1 MALLIVFAVLDCLFL
16 YVVFLIIRGIYRF
29 IERIFGN
36 YHETQ
41 TAQDLRSI
49 SIKQPFIQSQPL
61 LPYRKKS
68 SLLTVAERNFYDV
81 LKPVANE
88 HNSEVFIKVRLEDL
102 LTIPPYTRNTLKW
115 RGYVRSRH
123 IDFILCDR
131 DRIKPLC
138 AIELDDSSHDTERAR
153 KIDATKT
160 QILDAAGLPLLRIR
174 AAYSYD
180 PNSLTQKIREAIG
193 QKPTGVPIPTPY
205 PIS

>member
-1 MALLIVFAVLDCLFL
+1 MALGIFTLVFDCFFF
-16 YVVFLIIRGIYRF
+16 YVAFLIIRGIYRF
-29 IERIFGN
+29 VARKFGS

-41 TAQDLRSI
+41 TVQDMRSI
-49 SIKQPFIQSQPL
+49 SVKEPFVQRQPF

-68 SLLTVAERNFYDV
+68 SLLTVTERHFYDV

-88 HNSEVFIKVRLEDL
+88 HGCEVFIKVRLEDL
-102 LTIPPYTRNTLKW
+102 LTIPLYTRNIMKW
-115 RGYVRSRH
+115 RGYVSSRH

-131 DRIKPLC
+131 DRVKPLC
-138 AIELDDSSHDTERAR
+138 AIELDDPSHDTEHAR
-153 KIDATKT
+153 EIDARKT

-180 PNSLTQKIREAIG
+180 PNSLTQNIREAIG
-193 QKPTGVPIPTPY
+193 QKPIGVPIPTPY